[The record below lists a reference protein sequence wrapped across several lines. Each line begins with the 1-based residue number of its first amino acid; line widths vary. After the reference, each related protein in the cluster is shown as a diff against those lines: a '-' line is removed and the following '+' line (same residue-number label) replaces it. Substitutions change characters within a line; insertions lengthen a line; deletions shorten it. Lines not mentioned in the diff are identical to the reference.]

1 MQNTNN
7 QNLYWSLSRPLRY
20 LGLTLD
26 EWAVTSITVLPGII
40 IAQTQAKLG
49 LSLIG
54 GGVFVC
60 YSFKKFKKMS
70 ANFILKSFLIGKG
83 YLPAPRNVVKFKSRK
98 LGK

>member
-1 MQNTNN
+1 MQNANN

-26 EWAVTSITVLPGII
+26 EWAVTSVTVLPGIVI
-40 IAQTQAKLG
+40 SQTQVKFG

-54 GGVFVC
+54 AGIFIC
-60 YSFKKFKKMS
+60 YSFKKFKKIS

-83 YLPAPRNVVKFKSRK
+83 YLPVPRNVIKFKAK
-98 LGK
+98 QVGK